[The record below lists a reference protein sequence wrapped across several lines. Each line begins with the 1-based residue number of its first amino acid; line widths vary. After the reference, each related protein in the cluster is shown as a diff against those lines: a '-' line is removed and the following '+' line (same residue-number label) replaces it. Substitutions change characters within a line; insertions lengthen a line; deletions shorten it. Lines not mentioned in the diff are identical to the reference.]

1 MKSKLLNS
9 KVNIDFETNP
19 GSAKNMI
26 TKWEDSQACMDGQKT
41 KDIKEVRKV
50 KVRQCFTVLNAVKNP
65 LST

>member
-26 TKWEDSQACMDGQKT
+26 TKWEDS
-41 KDIKEVRKV
+41 
-50 KVRQCFTVLNAVKNP
+50 
-65 LST
+65 